1 MVAVPAAAVSLVALP
16 IRLGGLGL
24 RLSAPF
30 AAVAH
35 VALNVEVSS
44 ILRVLWP
51 PAVDCVALASDPTL
65 CRAFAL
71 LPSELISSTPFEV
84 LLSGEQVLRGL
95 QRKWSAGIISTQFNA
110 VWAGATAEERVRLLS
125 LRCPLGGA
133 WLQGRVGVLRQL
145 DLLGADE
152 FRTAIRHRLGLP
164 LCASESVCACG
175 ATRDV
180 MGRHAQKCLADGA
193 KAVPHNAV
201 RDELARLCEVRFPG
215 LVRVEARPFAA
226 EEHHNLRLDIVL
238 PSGSGGCR
246 LLDVAIIDP
255 LMDHGRIE
263 LALREREEKRGFY
276 ALSSLGFL
284 V

>member
-1 MVAVPAAAVSLVALP
+1 M
-16 IRLGGLGL
+16 
-24 RLSAPF
+24 
-30 AAVAH
+30 
-35 VALNVEVSS
+35 
-44 ILRVLWP
+44 
-51 PAVDCVALASDPTL
+51 ASDPTL

-180 MGRHAQKCLADGA
+180 MGRHDRITHRVVLRALGREVGAPVPDGCRPVGE
-193 KAVPHNAV
+193 AVAPLDGTTAVVV
-201 RDELARLCEVRFPG
+201 RDNTPLVETQLYDG
-215 LVRVEARPFAA
+215 LPA
-226 EEHHNLRLDIVL
+226 ECATA
-238 PSGSGGCR
+238 GCR
-246 LLDVAIIDP
+246 P
-255 LMDHGRIE
+255 RGRH
-263 LALREREEKRGFY
+263 ARSPTG
-276 ALSSLGFL
+276 AH
-284 V
+284 